1 MQQIML
7 PMALVFLVTG
17 LVLRLATR
25 KHLTEFGRSRR
36 WYNPAHW
43 FTPPWKA
50 STLFTPQGVRL
61 FWVST
66 ILIEIGAV
74 LYLINMW
81 LY

>member
-1 MQQIML
+1 MRDIL
-7 PMALVFLVTG
+7 LLAAMATLIPG

-61 FWVST
+61 FWAST
-66 ILIEIGAV
+66 ILIEIGVV
-74 LYLINMW
+74 LYLINLW